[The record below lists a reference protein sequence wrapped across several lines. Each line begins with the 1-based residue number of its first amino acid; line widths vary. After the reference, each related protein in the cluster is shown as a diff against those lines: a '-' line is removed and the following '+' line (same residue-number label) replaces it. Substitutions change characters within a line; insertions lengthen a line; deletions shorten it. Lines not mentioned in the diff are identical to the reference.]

1 MILTHLSSCK
11 FHNRKTS
18 RVRTTASYCFIM
30 TSCRLFSLFQHSI
43 AFISIEGNPKI
54 GGFSCTSVLLESD
67 SGWTRQ
73 QSSNTKTGGQRLRV
87 SSEKMPLSVQRLFT
101 FLTCHGSYKDYSV
114 ITIKLITIYD
124 NDNSSNNHNN
134 RSGGSSQKQ
143 LISEPKKW
151 GRDVMQTTG
160 NMFFYR
166 FKTRKVKSIKL
177 EP

>member
-1 MILTHLSSCK
+1 MHGI
-11 FHNRKTS
+11 FHPGSPFWLKSKERIRWFLPTCHHANSPNRKTS

-73 QSSNTKTGGQRLRV
+73 RSSNTKTGGQRLRV

-101 FLTCHGSYKDYSV
+101 FLTCHGALQRLQCNNNK
-114 ITIKLITIYD
+114 TD
-124 NDNSSNNHNN
+124 NNLW
-134 RSGGSSQKQ
+134 Q
-143 LISEPKKW
+143 W
-151 GRDVMQTTG
+151 
-160 NMFFYR
+160 
-166 FKTRKVKSIKL
+166 
-177 EP
+177 

>member
-1 MILTHLSSCK
+1 MILTHLSSCE

-18 RVRTTASYCFIM
+18 RVRTTTSYCFIM

-73 QSSNTKTGGQRLRV
+73 QSSDTKTGGQRLRV

-101 FLTCHGSYKDYSV
+101 FLTCHGSYDKDYSV

-134 RSGGSSQKQ
+134 RSGASVGSSKYQ
-143 LISEPKKW
+143 LISEQKKW
-151 GRDVMQTTG
+151 GWDVMQTTG
-160 NMFFYR
+160 NMFF
-166 FKTRKVKSIKL
+166 
-177 EP
+177 

>member
-1 MILTHLSSCK
+1 
-11 FHNRKTS
+11 
-18 RVRTTASYCFIM
+18 M

-101 FLTCHGSYKDYSV
+101 FLTCHGSYKDSSV

-124 NDNSSNNHNN
+124 NEITVTIIIIGPVLQLVLQNTNSYLNQKMGLRCNANHWKHVILN
-134 RSGGSSQKQ
+134 
-143 LISEPKKW
+143 
-151 GRDVMQTTG
+151 
-160 NMFFYR
+160 R
-166 FKTRKVKSIKL
+166 FKTRKVKRASNWNHNLVLVFIL
-177 EP
+177 VVWSNYFDG